1 MKHGIAVMAVVLVE
15 MLVLVLVSPNPA
27 FESIS
32 ALIGTTRSV
41 SHFLICLIAV

>member
-1 MKHGIAVMAVVLVE
+1 MKHGIAVMVVVLVE
-15 MLVLVLVSPNPA
+15 VLVLVLVSPNPA